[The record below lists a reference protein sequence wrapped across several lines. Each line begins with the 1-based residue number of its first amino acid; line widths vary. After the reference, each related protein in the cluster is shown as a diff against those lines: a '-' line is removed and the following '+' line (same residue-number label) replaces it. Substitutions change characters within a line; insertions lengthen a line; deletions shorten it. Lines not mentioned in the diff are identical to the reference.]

1 MNILITADQLGKY
14 ERIFS
19 FMVSLKHVSFLL
31 ADSWHSLKLS
41 TQTHSID
48 SESQQFRQ
56 LHLIRYIASFE
67 DFVHCSP
74 NMLTK
79 CV

>member
-1 MNILITADQLGKY
+1 MNILITKEHINMY

-19 FMVSLKHVSFLL
+19 FMLSLRHISYVLS
-31 ADSWHSLKLS
+31 DSWHSLKLS

-56 LHLIRYIASFE
+56 LHLIRWVIAHVS
-67 DFVHCSP
+67 VS
-74 NMLTK
+74 MLTNF
-79 CV
+79 